1 MGLANNNIKRYP
13 EYAHACKKDDTITS
27 SEENLYELFPSHHC
41 PDILHIPSTDILI
54 KITRV
59 KKHFALM
66 HRDVCFCV
74 RSNARRVLCVCMR
87 ERKRF
92 AREAPKAS
100 FIRTMNFALDTSQLL
115 ICGLHL
121 YFESTLQKRQEKSV
135 ILDTFH

>member
-59 KKHFALM
+59 KKHFA
-66 HRDVCFCV
+66 HEFCIGYIPIANLWIAFIFRINIAKETREIRNSRYV
-74 RSNARRVLCVCMR
+74 PLRNGSINEEGQEFRCKR
-87 ERKRF
+87 ERG
-92 AREAPKAS
+92 
-100 FIRTMNFALDTSQLL
+100 ALVFVAYLL
-115 ICGLHL
+115 AHSPI
-121 YFESTLQKRQEKSV
+121 
-135 ILDTFH
+135 